1 MRCLPRSFRDEP
13 AGYKIQLLAGQHDRL
28 TVAEC
33 HWYRL
38 QTGVKTISV
47 TARISDVARKAG
59 VSTATISRFLGGER
73 VREVERIV
81 QAIEALEYRPAV
93 AARSLRSGIHYAIAM
108 VVPDITNP
116 YFAAVA
122 KGVESVF
129 RHTHYRLFLANTDES
144 TDIEDTVLQDLMH
157 RVDGIILAPAA
168 EQEETPLRMRRE
180 GMPIVMVDR
189 ELSERSFDSVLV
201 DNAGGAAAAAL
212 HFMELGH
219 TAIAMISGP
228 LVNTPGRVRYDGF
241 LAALAKAGIETPPEY
256 LEIADFRES
265 GGYQAMLRLLD
276 LPKPPT
282 AVFCANNV
290 MTVGSLKALAAS
302 RVRMPRDISL
312 IGFDDLDL
320 GMLLHPPLTVIGRPA
335 EEQGAMAGRLML
347 RRLAGDE
354 DNAPDRI
361 MMPTNL
367 IVRGSCKKPRAG
379 QLPQRLQP

>member
-1 MRCLPRSFRDEP
+1 M
-13 AGYKIQLLAGQHDRL
+13 
-28 TVAEC
+28 
-33 HWYRL
+33 
-38 QTGVKTISV
+38 
-47 TARISDVARKAG
+47 
-59 VSTATISRFLGGER
+59 STATVSRFLGGER

-81 QAIEALEYRPAV
+81 QAIEALGYRPAV

-129 RHTHYRLFLANTDES
+129 RDTHYRLFLANTDES
-144 TDIEDTVLQDLMH
+144 ATTEDAVLHDLMH

-168 EQEETPLRMRRE
+168 EQEETPLRMRRA

-189 ELSERSFDSVLV
+189 ELSEKIFDSVLV
-201 DNAGGAAAAAL
+201 DNAGGAAAAASHL
-212 HFMELGH
+212 VELGH

-228 LVNTPGRVRYDGF
+228 LVNTPGRMRYDGF
-241 LAALAKAGIETPPEY
+241 LAALAKAGIEPPREY
-256 LEIADFRES
+256 LEVANFRES
-265 GGYQAMLRLLD
+265 GGYEAMLRLLD

-290 MTVGSLKALAAS
+290 MTVGSLKALAAR
-302 RVRMPRDISL
+302 RVRMPMDISL

-320 GMLLHPPLTVIGRPA
+320 GVLLNPPLTVIARPA
-335 EEQGAMAGRLML
+335 EEQGALAARLML
-347 RRLAGDE
+347 RRLAGEDE
-354 DNAPDRI
+354 RAPDRI

-379 QLPQRLQP
+379 QLPQRLQA

>member
-1 MRCLPRSFRDEP
+1 M
-13 AGYKIQLLAGQHDRL
+13 
-28 TVAEC
+28 
-33 HWYRL
+33 
-38 QTGVKTISV
+38 
-47 TARISDVARKAG
+47 
-59 VSTATISRFLGGER
+59 STATVSRFLGGER

-81 QAIEALEYRPAV
+81 QAIEALDYRPAV
-93 AARSLRSGIHYAIAM
+93 AARSLRSGIHYAVGM

-129 RHTHYRLFLANTDES
+129 RDTHYRLFLANTDES
-144 TDIEDTVLQDLMH
+144 TNIEDAVLHDLMH

-168 EQEETPLRMRRE
+168 EQEETPLQMRRE
-180 GMPIVMVDR
+180 GMPIVLVDR
-189 ELSERSFDSVLV
+189 ELSEKSFDSVLV
-201 DNAGGAAAAAL
+201 DNAGGAAAAVRYL
-212 HFMELGH
+212 MELGH
-219 TAIAMISGP
+219 AGIAMISGP

-241 LAALAKAGIETPPEY
+241 LAALAMADIESPREY
-256 LEIADFRES
+256 LEIANFRES

-290 MTVGSLKALAAS
+290 MTVGSLKALATR
-302 RVRMPRDISL
+302 RVKVPKDISL

-335 EEQGAMAGRLML
+335 EEQGALAGRLML

-354 DNAPDRI
+354 DNVPDRI
-361 MMPTNL
+361 TMPTNL
-367 IVRGSCKKPRAG
+367 IVRASCGKPRAG
-379 QLPQRLQP
+379 QLPPRRHS